1 VSAIDPNVEMIEYI
15 ARALGD
21 RLPQFI
27 FVGGCAA
34 GLLVT
39 DPERAAIRATN
50 DVDLIVEVSG
60 RGDYYLRLVPELRS
74 VGFRESEENTCRW
87 TYNGVKVDVMPTDPG
102 ILSFSNEWYEEAFRQ
117 ARNFVLPSGT
127 EIRIIS
133 APLLLLTKIAA
144 FHGRGQGDFQ
154 GSHDLEDLIAVID
167 GRPETVDE
175 VLVAGEEIRGALEDE
190 VSALLGNEQFTSAI
204 GYHLRPDQVSQGRIT
219 IVIERLRAIA
229 GL

>member
-1 VSAIDPNVEMIEYI
+1 MSTIDPNVEMIEFI
-15 ARALGD
+15 AEALGD
-21 RLPQFI
+21 KLSQFT

-34 GLLVT
+34 GLLIT

-50 DVDLIVEVSG
+50 DVDLIVEVAG
-60 RGDYYLRLVPELRS
+60 IGDYYQRLVPELRS
-74 VGFRESEENTCRW
+74 VGFRESQDNTCRW
-87 TYNGVKVDVMPTDPG
+87 IYNGVKVDVMPTDPG
-102 ILSFSNEWYEEAFRQ
+102 ILSFANEWYEEAVRQ
-117 ARNFVLPSGT
+117 AGSLVLPSGA

-144 FHGRGQGDFQ
+144 FHGRGEGDYQ

-167 GRPETVDE
+167 GRPEAVGE
-175 VLVAGEEIRGALEDE
+175 VLRAGEEIRRALEDE
-190 VSALLGNEQFTSAI
+190 VLALLGNEQFTSAI
-204 GYHLRPDQVSQGRIT
+204 GYHLRPDQVSQGRVT

>member
-1 VSAIDPNVEMIEYI
+1 MSFDDPNVEMIEYI
-15 ARALGD
+15 AAALGD
-21 RLPQFI
+21 RLPQFT

-34 GLLVT
+34 GLLIT

-60 RGDYYLRLVPELRS
+60 LGDYYERLVPELRS
-74 VGFRESEENTCRW
+74 VGFHESQDTNCRW
-87 TYNGVKVDVMPTDPG
+87 TYNGVKVDVMPTDPD
-102 ILSFSNEWYEEAFRQ
+102 ILGFANEWYEEAVRQ
-117 ARNFVLPSGT
+117 AGVIALPSGA

-144 FHGRGQGDFQ
+144 FHGRGEGDFQ
-154 GSHDLEDLIAVID
+154 GSHDLEDLVAVVD
-167 GRPETVDE
+167 GRPEIVHESLEAREE
-175 VLVAGEEIRGALEDE
+175 VRAALEDE
-190 VSALLGNEQFTSAI
+190 VLALLGNEQFTSSVT
-204 GYHLRPDQVSQGRIT
+204 YHLRPDQVSQGRIA